1 MFIFFIFEL
10 ISYVNVGI
18 NIIVLIILIGYEI
31 NLMNDKMLKVIVID
45 KYYFK
50 IFIFLFI
57 VKLY

>member
-31 NLMNDKMLKVIVID
+31 NLMNDKMLKVIVIG

>member
-1 MFIFFIFEL
+1 MFIFFIIEL
-10 ISYVNVGI
+10 ICYINVCI
-18 NIIVLIILIGYEI
+18 NIIVLIILIGNEI
-31 NLMNDKMLKVIVID
+31 NLMNDKVLKVIVIG

>member
-1 MFIFFIFEL
+1 M
-10 ISYVNVGI
+10 YKY
-18 NIIVLIILIGYEI
+18 NILIILIGNEI
-31 NLMNDKMLKVIVID
+31 NLMNDKVLKVIVIG